1 MGLADSPEVELE
13 IGRVGPQAPHAGWT
27 RSWSASCDRGRLR
40 GSGVRAQMVAGLGPA
55 ARLRDDLRSG
65 DVGFDQAQRWATDR
79 HWFVVSANASG
90 AEGTDLR
97 PITSPLAAT
106 THAIPSI
113 CEAVSLWPSTSSPAR
128 AATAGSRLSRM
139 PNTWAAS
146 RRRAIS

>member
-65 DVGFDQAQRWATDR
+65 DVALARPRGGRRIVTGSWSLLTLLARKVPISGPSPV
-79 HWFVVSANASG
+79 HWQP
-90 AEGTDLR
+90 R
-97 PITSPLAAT
+97 
-106 THAIPSI
+106 
-113 CEAVSLWPSTSSPAR
+113 
-128 AATAGSRLSRM
+128 RM
-139 PNTWAAS
+139 PYRVS
-146 RRRAIS
+146 VRR